1 MNYLI
6 GLYHTKKNYYTLIG
20 SLLASRYGYSK
31 EELNQQEIIK
41 GIDLSEQLQKFF
53 LHSNAFRKSTERLS
67 FINKKHA
74 SLIISI
80 FYDHFMAKEWFAY
93 NAITLESD
101 MIEFYK
107 IINLHKKIIPERAKK
122 KFGRVKKYKLF
133 ENLQTIR
140 GMQIFIYEL
149 NKNEAYNV
157 IMQNSLN
164 DFMSQYNDF
173 KSDFQAFLE
182 ELTLFIP
189 RIFAE
194 KDKMVY
200 TL

>member
-1 MNYLI
+1 
-6 GLYHTKKNYYTLIG
+6 
-20 SLLASRYGYSK
+20 
-31 EELNQQEIIK
+31 
-41 GIDLSEQLQKFF
+41 
-53 LHSNAFRKSTERLS
+53 
-67 FINKKHA
+67 
-74 SLIISI
+74 
-80 FYDHFMAKEWFAY
+80 
-93 NAITLESD
+93 
-101 MIEFYK
+101 
-107 IINLHKKIIPERAKK
+107 
-122 KFGRVKKYKLF
+122 VKKYKLF